1 MMARYGL
8 LGRTLGHSYSPQ
20 IHASLGCPP
29 ECYTLYEKEPDELD
43 SFLIHPEFDG
53 INVTIPYKKAV
64 IPYLSELSNAAR
76 TIGSVNTIVRRA
88 DGTLYG
94 DNTDFYGFDQTLA
107 VTGIDPTGKKALVL
121 GDGGA
126 APTVRAVLAGRGAAQ
141 VITISRRGEDNYDN
155 LSRHYDA
162 EIIVNA
168 TPVGMYPDVGV
179 SLVDL
184 SKFPKL
190 CGVCDLIYNPART
203 QLLLDAE
210 KLGVPCTNGLFMLVA
225 QAKRA
230 EELFQNKPIDDGENE
245 RLCAKMRAEQMNI
258 ALIGMPGVG
267 KSSCGRALAALTGR
281 TLVDLDAELVK
292 QAGTPIPDYFAQYGE
307 EAFRQLE
314 TKVLAEFS
322 RQSGLILATGGG
334 VVTRP
339 ENYPLLRQNSTVF
352 FLQRDIAGLA
362 TGGRPVTQKK
372 GTAQIAAERMPLYL
386 AWADHTIDCI
396 DPQTN
401 AQTILEVLS
410 K

>member
-1 MMARYGL
+1 MARYGL
-8 LGRTLGHSYSPQ
+8 LGRKLGHSYSPQ
-20 IHASLGCPP
+20 IHADLGCPP
-29 ECYTLYEKEPDELD
+29 ECYTLYEKEAGELD
-43 SFLIHPEFDG
+43 HFLREPEFDG
-53 INVTIPYKKAV
+53 INVTTPYKKAV
-64 IPYLSELSNAAR
+64 IPYLSGMSDAAR
-76 TIGSVNTIVRRA
+76 AIGSVNTIVRCA

-94 DNTDFYGFDQTLA
+94 DNTDFYGFDQMLT
-107 VTGIDPTGKKALVL
+107 VCGIDPAGKKALVL

-126 APTVRAVLAGRGAAQ
+126 APTVRAVLKQRGARQ
-141 VITISRRGEDNYDN
+141 IVTISRRGENNYDN
-155 LSRHYDA
+155 LSCHCDA

-184 SKFPKL
+184 SGFPKL

-210 KLGVPCTNGLFMLVA
+210 ALGIPCANGLFMLVA

-230 EELFQNKPIDDGENE
+230 EELFQNKPIDDEENE
-245 RLCAKMRAEQMNI
+245 RICAKMRAEQMNI

-267 KSSCGRALAALTGR
+267 KSSCGKALAGLTGR
-281 TLVDLDAELVK
+281 TLVDLDSELVR
-292 QAGTPIPDYFAQYGE
+292 QSGMSIPDYFAQHGE
-307 EAFRQLE
+307 DAFRQLE

-322 RQSGLILATGGG
+322 KRSGLILATGGG

-339 ENYPLLRQNSTVF
+339 ENYPLLHQNSTIF

-386 AWADHTIDCI
+386 AWADHTIDCVN
-396 DPQTN
+396 PKAN
-401 AQTILEVLS
+401 AQAILEVLS